1 MTGAVSWR
9 YDATSQPWLR
19 TLLLVA
25 AGLLYGLLLLFAASA
40 AGVLGLA
47 VWRGSWELRL
57 LVGLFALVGGPLSL
71 LYLLPMLRDP
81 DQRPTFYPASVE
93 HPFSTRTRL
102 IAAVAGAALL
112 ALAGWVAVPLAVA
125 LVAVGGLAGLGY
137 VFAATRGRVDPDTST
152 LALGP
157 REFDLSR
164 ATGYRTRRL
173 GPLALVTLSVPA
185 RPGRFGSL
193 PSRFAVPVE
202 RLGDVTAALDAV
214 VAATDAEEPE
224 GRDPNPV
231 VRAVAVTLALV
242 FVGAGVGGVAFA
254 GVGVG
259 WYVAALC
266 WLFAVIFLYVAR
278 EG

>member
-1 MTGAVSWR
+1 MPEAVPWR
-9 YDATSQPWLR
+9 YDATNQPWLR
-19 TLLLVA
+19 ALLLVA

-40 AGVLGLA
+40 AFVLGLVA
-47 VWRGSWELRL
+47 WRGSWEVRL

-81 DQRPTFYPASVE
+81 EQRPTFYPAAVE
-93 HPFSTRTRL
+93 PPIPTRTQL
-102 IAAVAGAALL
+102 VAAVAGAALL

-137 VFAATRGRVDPDTST
+137 LLAATRGHVGSDTAT

-164 ATGYRTRRL
+164 VAGYRTRQL

-185 RPGRFGSL
+185 RPGRFGSV
-193 PSRFAVPVE
+193 PSRFTVPVD
-202 RLGDVTAALDAV
+202 RLDDVTAALDAV
-214 VAATDAEEPE
+214 VAATDTEEPE

-231 VRAVAVTLALV
+231 VQAVAVTLALV
-242 FVGAGVGGVAFA
+242 FVGAGVGGVALV
-254 GVGVG
+254 GSGVG